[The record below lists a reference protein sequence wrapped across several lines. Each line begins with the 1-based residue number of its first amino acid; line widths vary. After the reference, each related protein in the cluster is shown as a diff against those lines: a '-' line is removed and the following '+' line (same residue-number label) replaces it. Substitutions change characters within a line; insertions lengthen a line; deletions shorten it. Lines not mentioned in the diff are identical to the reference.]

1 MPTTIPGFDH
11 ELATALM
18 HVRAVINVMEQGS
31 AYSPQDLAAKR
42 GRRTAA
48 VDALIARLTGGQH
61 QQLAPLSRLARFNDL
76 ELLKEALGHQID
88 SSELCAF
95 LLDGT
100 LPQREVSADT
110 APDG

>member
-1 MPTTIPGFDH
+1 MSDCARSNIIYSSK
-11 ELATALM
+11 
-18 HVRAVINVMEQGS
+18 VRF
-31 AYSPQDLAAKR
+31 R
-42 GRRTAA
+42 
-48 VDALIARLTGGQH
+48 
-61 QQLAPLSRLARFNDL
+61 QLAPLSRLARFNDL
-76 ELLKEALGHQID
+76 ELLKEALGRQID